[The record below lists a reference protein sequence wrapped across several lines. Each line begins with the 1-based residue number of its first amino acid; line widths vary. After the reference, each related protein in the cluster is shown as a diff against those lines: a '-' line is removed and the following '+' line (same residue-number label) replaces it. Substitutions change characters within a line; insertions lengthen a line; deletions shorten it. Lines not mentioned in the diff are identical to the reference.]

1 MLNEISAV
9 AHSIA
14 PVASDVFPVP
24 AMDRDGVTLLL
35 ARARNGDGDAAG
47 IVFEMLYPELR
58 RIAHSRL
65 RHGGDRVSLD
75 TTALVH
81 DSYLRFVQ
89 AKSIDVS
96 GRGHFLA
103 YASKVM
109 RSVIVD
115 LIREANAE
123 RRGGGRFDLTLNTQI
138 AESAADR
145 DPDEALH
152 VHEALGKLE
161 AVDLRMATVVEMRYF
176 AGLNDSEIAEA
187 LGVTVRTVGRDWEKA
202 RLFLYAMLKD

>member
-1 MLNEISAV
+1 MSDITELLQQAC
-9 AHSIA
+9 AGHR
-14 PVASDVFPVP
+14 PASD
-24 AMDRDGVTLLL
+24 
-35 ARARNGDGDAAG
+35 AA
-47 IVFEMLYPELR
+47 FSALYPELR

-89 AKSIDVS
+89 AKSVDVS
-96 GRGHFLA
+96 GRAHFLA

-123 RRGGGRFDLTLNTQI
+123 RRGGGKFDLTLNTQI
-138 AESAADR
+138 AESATGGDGN
-145 DPDEALH
+145 EALL
-152 VHEALGKLE
+152 VHDALRKLE
-161 AVDLRMATVVEMRYF
+161 AVDSRMATVVEMRYF

-202 RLFLYAMLKD
+202 RLFLHAMLKDD